1 MNGELKKVYLG
12 RNINYPEGFAPFSGL
27 DYLDS
32 LIIGSKVTAIDK
44 SAFAACPKLKDVVS
58 YTEIVPTTNEYA
70 FTNSYLPNATLR
82 VPYSLYDQYCT
93 TIPWSLFGNIKNF
106 EGMYNLVYLVD
117 GEEYKKHVIEYGSSI
132 IVEAEPTKEGY
143 TFSEWS
149 EIPETMPEHDITVI
163 GTFSVNKYKLT
174 YMIDDEEYAYYDIT
188 YGTSITPEL
197 FPVKEGYTFSG
208 WKELPETMPAHDV
221 TVTGNFIINTYQL
234 TYLIDGVEYVVYDYN
249 YGIDIT
255 PEPVPVKEGYTFS
268 GWSAIPTTMPAR
280 NVTVT
285 GSFNINN
292 YKLTY
297 MIDGMVY
304 KEVTYEY
311 SANITPEPAPE
322 GDYESFNWID
332 LPKTMPAYDV
342 VVNASYT
349 TGISELMM
357 SGKMDIRIYSLN
369 GKLLNRPQ
377 KGINIIKYKDGTTK
391 KVVIK

>member
-1 MNGELKKVYLG
+1 MDN
-12 RNINYPEGFAPFSGL
+12 
-27 DYLDS
+27 
-32 LIIGSKVTAIDK
+32 
-44 SAFAACPKLKDVVS
+44 
-58 YTEIVPTTNEYA
+58 
-70 FTNSYLPNATLR
+70 
-82 VPYSLYDQYCT
+82 
-93 TIPWSLFGNIKNF
+93 
-106 EGMYNLVYLVD
+106 
-117 GEEYKKHVIEYGSSI
+117 EEYKSYEVAFKT
-132 IVEAEPTKEGY
+132 A
-143 TFSEWS
+143 
-149 EIPETMPEHDITVI
+149 
-163 GTFSVNKYKLT
+163 
-174 YMIDDEEYAYYDIT
+174 
-188 YGTSITPEL
+188 ITPEPGP
-197 FPVKEGYTFSG
+197 FKNGYTFSG

-221 TVTGNFIINTYQL
+221 TVTGNFIINTYKL
-234 TYLIDGVEYVVYDYN
+234 TYLIDGVEYAVYDYN